1 VVKQALVIR
10 HAPYERL
17 AGFRLP
23 IEQAGYAVAHV
34 DVAEPGFATH
44 DLEAPDLLVVLGGPM
59 AVYEH
64 AAHPWIEGEIA
75 RLARRLAAEKPTLG
89 VCLGAQMIA
98 AALGGAV
105 RAGPTLEGGFAP
117 LTLTEAGAASP
128 LRHLAGVP
136 VLHWHGDTF
145 DLPPDVA
152 LLASTA
158 LYPNQA
164 FMRDGHLLALQCHPE
179 MGEDASFERWLA
191 HGGAWLRRAGTTADA
206 LRAEYA
212 RHGPRAVAAGRTL
225 LGEWLAGLVR

>member
-1 VVKQALVIR
+1 VKQALVIR

-23 IEQAGYAVAHV
+23 IEQAGYAIAHV
-34 DVAEPGFATH
+34 DVADPAFAVQ

-64 AAHPWIEGEIA
+64 AAHPWIAGEIT

-105 RAGPTLEGGFAP
+105 RAGPALEGGFAP

-158 LYPNQA
+158 LYPHQA
-164 FMRDGHLLALQCHPE
+164 FTRAGHLLALQCHPE
-179 MGEDASFERWLA
+179 MGEDASFEHWLA
-191 HGGAWLRRAGTTADA
+191 HGDAWLRRAGTTADA
-206 LRAEYA
+206 LRADYA
-212 RHGPRAVAAGRTL
+212 RHGPRAVAAGREL
-225 LGEWLAGLVR
+225 LGEWLAGLAR